1 MSSSPTRLLQET
13 VLGEFV
19 EEHLQKSVTAVGELP
34 SGVSQKQRPE
44 FQQFLVE
51 MRHRRLALGARAVD
65 DWPAFHRGIGAA
77 PRDANGANGVQTVG
91 VSSNSQDWSD
101 LLVWIEQGR

>member
-1 MSSSPTRLLQET
+1 MSSSPARLLQET

-91 VSSNSQDWSD
+91 VSCNSQDWRD
-101 LLVWIEQGR
+101 LLVGIEQGC